1 MSKRYDPVQDN
12 AKREAGA
19 AAAGLV
25 ESGMTLGLGTGSTV
39 RWFLEELGRK
49 IRDGELCDVWGVP
62 TSDRTARLA
71 REVGIPLMDLDDRG
85 LDMAVDGA
93 DAIAPDLSVIKGY
106 GAALLREKIVASS
119 ARRFVLVADET
130 KIVQRLG
137 GEGWPVPVEI
147 EPFGYIATLK
157 HLFHEAGEPVLRRG
171 PEGEI
176 AISDGGHYIAD
187 VTCPEI
193 PDPGD
198 LEKKL
203 KLLPGVMETGLFC
216 GMASLALVGGPAGV
230 RRLNPLQIDGDAS

>member
-12 AKREAGA
+12 AKREAGR

-39 RWFLEELGRK
+39 RWFLEELGRR
-49 IRDGELCDVWGVP
+49 IRDGELFDVWGVP
-62 TSDRTARLA
+62 TSDGTARLA
-71 REVGIPLMDLDDRG
+71 RELGIPLMDLDDRG

-130 KIVQRLG
+130 KIVEKLG

-157 HLFHEAGEPVLRRG
+157 HLFHEAGEPALRRG
-171 PEGEI
+171 PEGGI

-187 VTCPEI
+187 VTCPCI

-198 LEKKL
+198 LEKRL
-203 KLLPGVMETGLFC
+203 KLLPGVIETGLFC
-216 GMASLALVGGPAGV
+216 GMASLALVGGPGGV
-230 RRLNPLQIDGDAS
+230 RQVIPVKNGKRSG